1 MRPESRAKP
10 SPLRR
15 LARFPFWMVGS
26 AILSVAVLISAPFFG
41 WQYSFPAVVIAIASL
56 VLMAI
61 GLFGWV
67 SAGWVR
73 KAIEQRRVAGAT
85 VWPIRVQSTGGRWVR
100 VGMLEADE
108 GGVTLTVDR
117 RAVQATWADLV
128 NVELVD
134 GGILKGTSI
143 VLDGPRSGRIE
154 FEVLQPNAFVREG
167 EQAARGCF
175 AVLERLRSGEGVRQV
190 RPSGS

>member
-1 MRPESRAKP
+1 
-10 SPLRR
+10 
-15 LARFPFWMVGS
+15 MVGS
-26 AILSVAVLISAPFFG
+26 AILSVAVIISAPFFG
-41 WQYSFPAVVIAIASL
+41 WQYSFPAVVIALASL
-56 VLMAI
+56 VLIAI
-61 GLFGWV
+61 GWVGWV

-73 KAIEQRRVAGAT
+73 QAIEQRRVAGAT
-85 VWPIRVQSTGGRWVR
+85 VWPIRVESTGGRWIR
-100 VGMLEADE
+100 VGLLEADE

-117 RAVQATWADLV
+117 RAVQATWGDLV

-134 GGILKGTSI
+134 GGVWKGTSI

-175 AVLERLRSGEGVRQV
+175 AVLESLKSEESARQV
-190 RPSGS
+190 RQNEP